1 MRSAPGRLSLGL
13 LLFLLLL
20 VAGIYTGFKLAPPY
34 WEYYS
39 LKEAARQGL
48 VSSAAPPYRDADVKE
63 AVLQKAKYLGV
74 PLTESDL
81 AVFRDQAAVS
91 IEFSWVREVPLPG
104 RIVRFSF
111 SIKDSEPIH

>member
-39 LKEAARQGL
+39 LKE
-48 VSSAAPPYRDADVKE
+48 AAPPYRDADVKE